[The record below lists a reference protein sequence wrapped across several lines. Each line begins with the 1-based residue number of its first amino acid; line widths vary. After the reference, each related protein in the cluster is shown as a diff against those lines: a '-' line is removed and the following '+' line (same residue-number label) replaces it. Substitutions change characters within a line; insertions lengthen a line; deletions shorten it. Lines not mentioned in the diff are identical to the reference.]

1 VGPQDPVQTFLYV
14 FPSLQNGS

>member
-1 VGPQDPVQTFLYV
+1 VGPQDPVQTFLYA